1 MTTFHFDIDSDGAAT
16 TEQVDAAD
24 APAAIR
30 QALLLVSEI
39 LRDHALCD
47 HTAISLRISVR
58 GQDEQV
64 VWQGS
69 ARGLQPIAEDNQVK
83 DAGQTPS

>member
-16 TEQVDAAD
+16 TEQVEAAD
-24 APAAIR
+24 ALAAIR

-64 VWQGS
+64 VWKGS
-69 ARGLQPIAEDNQVK
+69 ARGLQTVVQDSEGKAPGETA
-83 DAGQTPS
+83 S